1 MQANMWTSVVWG
13 KTGFKRKR
21 RTRETEGRQIC
32 HKTQFFSQ
40 KLIKLWESNRW
51 MSPNIEQLG
60 YSHLQGGEGGEGVKG
75 GGPGSPK
82 GVGGHPGR
90 DAKDYLNIWR
100 VVGFQWCSRLTWLT
114 RTCFATFHTFAGD
127 TGKFLSCCILYLG
140 GFACVKTFSFL
151 PHLHPPY

>member
-1 MQANMWTSVVWG
+1 
-13 KTGFKRKR
+13 
-21 RTRETEGRQIC
+21 
-32 HKTQFFSQ
+32 
-40 KLIKLWESNRW
+40 
-51 MSPNIEQLG
+51 MSPNMEQLG

-151 PHLHPPY
+151 PHLLNPPPTTLNRPQSQLDSYLRISQPSWIGYMDLHICICYNKPCSNGIF

>member
-1 MQANMWTSVVWG
+1 M
-13 KTGFKRKR
+13 GFV
-21 RTRETEGRQIC
+21 
-32 HKTQFFSQ
+32 
-40 KLIKLWESNRW
+40 
-51 MSPNIEQLG
+51 
-60 YSHLQGGEGGEGVKG
+60 HLEGGEGGEGVKG

-140 GFACVKTFSFL
+140 GFACVTFSFL
-151 PHLHPPY
+151 PHLLYPRPTPNNPPTPHISIRTAPILVKEARFSSEVKVKIECCTCPKMYCSHSNRACVCDVSK